1 MNARGFSLIELMIV
15 VAVVAIL
22 SAVAIPSYRDYTI
35 RAQLIEATNALSDT
49 RVRMEQFYADN
60 RTYGAGACGVA
71 MPVLERFTLACA
83 TTAAGQ
89 GYTITA
95 DGNAGWAPF
104 DWLKPMGDG
113 RAEAL
118 RDYSAQELD
127 VDVGDDIVLTANGK
141 AIQGRAAMANA
152 ANDAELKMAGTD
164 FPNGTLAFQLRDDI
178 AAGAITLA
186 MPPMSRCICRPSP
199 RCRRVGVTM
208 RWPRQC
214 SKPARM
220 ARCWPKLPLKSTT
233 WVWSGRRWNCSRSSV
248 HFGSS
253 TKFLN

>member
-95 DGNAGWAPF
+95 DGNTTVAGF
-104 DWLKPMGDG
+104 
-113 RAEAL
+113 RF
-118 RDYSAQELD
+118 SINQ
-127 VDVGDDIVLTANGK
+127 ANT
-141 AIQGRAAMANA
+141 RS
-152 ANDAELKMAGTD
+152 
-164 FPNGTLAFQLRDDI
+164 TLAW
-178 AAGAITLA
+178 GASWGAVPATGA
-186 MPPMSRCICRPSP
+186 
-199 RCRRVGVTM
+199 T
-208 RWPRQC
+208 RWLIR
-214 SKPARM
+214 K
-220 ARCWPKLPLKSTT
+220 
-233 WVWSGRRWNCSRSSV
+233 G
-248 HFGSS
+248 
-253 TKFLN
+253 

>member
-89 GYTITA
+89 GTRSPPTA
-95 DGNAGWAPF
+95 IRPWPASG
-104 DWLKPMGDG
+104 
-113 RAEAL
+113 
-118 RDYSAQELD
+118 SASIRPIP
-127 VDVGDDIVLTANGK
+127 V
-141 AIQGRAAMANA
+141 RRW
-152 ANDAELKMAGTD
+152 
-164 FPNGTLAFQLRDDI
+164 P
-178 AAGAITLA
+178 GA
-186 MPPMSRCICRPSP
+186 RRGV
-199 RCRRVGVTM
+199 RCRRLA
-208 RWPRQC
+208 R
-214 SKPARM
+214 PA
-220 ARCWPKLPLKSTT
+220 
-233 WVWSGRRWNCSRSSV
+233 G
-248 HFGSS
+248 
-253 TKFLN
+253 